1 MQWDMLQ
8 QILIDERRKDLGK
21 VDVTIKVKK
30 KQNPRSQRYGEI
42 DRPESEEVVAK
53 IKDRFADWDNY
64 KMKFVKNL
72 IRCQQKKKI

>member
-1 MQWDMLQ
+1 MD
-8 QILIDERRKDLGK
+8 I
-21 VDVTIKVKK
+21 TIKVKK

-72 IRCQQKKKI
+72 IRCQQKKKIWL